1 MIPVGFPSS
10 RAGFVI
16 FFFIC
21 ARACGSIALPAA
33 RIWRVRVVGA
43 RVPVTRAIV
52 GNFSRFRAGFGRFF
66 ILGLFYMRVLDLYS
80 GTGTVKRICAENP
93 AQFECVSLDL
103 AQADINC
110 GVMEWDYTT
119 FPRGHFGAIFAS
131 PPCTCF
137 SRLKRCN
144 IGRTLR
150 NGTTITA
157 ESIEADISNVGLP
170 LLRKTQ
176 EIIQYFQPKWWF
188 IENPQTGRMKD
199 YIDEPNYVL
208 DYCRYGMPYR
218 KRTMIW
224 TNLKDFTPLCCDK
237 KCSGWDPVGKKHKV
251 RVNELGG
258 SGDRSDSTVN
268 GGRAIRSKVPDDLIR
283 ALLHAI
289 LEENKGGGAAATA
302 SPTANTKT
310 TTHTTSDTT
319 APSDGAS
326 PPLAANHSATYA
338 FVNCT
343 VTFALPPLG

>member
-1 MIPVGFPSS
+1 MHTRARLSVARGCRS
-10 RAGFVI
+10 RARLLVTSRASVRVLAG
-16 FFFIC
+16 FFFL
-21 ARACGSIALPAA
+21 A
-33 RIWRVRVVGA
+33 
-43 RVPVTRAIV
+43 
-52 GNFSRFRAGFGRFF
+52 F
-66 ILGLFYMRVLDLYS
+66 FYMRVLDLYS
-80 GTGTVKRICAENP
+80 GTGTVKRMCAENP
-93 AQFECVSLDL
+93 AQFDCVSLDL

-110 GVMEWDYTT
+110 DVMEWDYVTA
-119 FPRGHFGAIFAS
+119 FPRGHFDVIFAS

-176 EIIQYFQPKWWF
+176 EIMQYFQPKWWF

-258 SGDRSDSTVN
+258 AGDRSDSTVN
-268 GGRAIRSKVPDDLIR
+268 GGRAIRSKVPDGLIR

-310 TTHTTSDTT
+310 TTHTTTDTT
-319 APSDGAS
+319 APSDDAS
-326 PPLAANHSATYA
+326 PPLVANQSATYA